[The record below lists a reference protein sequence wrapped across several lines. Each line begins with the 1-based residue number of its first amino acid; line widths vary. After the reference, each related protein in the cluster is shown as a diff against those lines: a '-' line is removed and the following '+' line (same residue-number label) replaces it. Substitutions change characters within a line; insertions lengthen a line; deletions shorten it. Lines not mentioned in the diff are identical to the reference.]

1 MNKSD
6 VKKFLK
12 RNWSWIVIIVFLA
25 ILSLKNY
32 KDNIDLENSGLIV
45 SVTVEYYSR
54 ESLRRGGATKT
65 LSRGY
70 YYVDNK
76 RYKCYSVGVIP
87 IGSTFKIKYNPRDPE
102 EWRFVEE

>member
-1 MNKSD
+1 MA
-6 VKKFLK
+6 LPT
-12 RNWSWIVIIVFLA
+12 IMAVFIFSKLMSFVLA
-25 ILSLKNY
+25 IWPIKPPAN
-32 KDNIDLENSGLIV
+32 V
-45 SVTVEYYSR
+45 SPAPVGSNTS
-54 ESLRRGGATKT
+54 SNGNAGATKT